1 MFCCQEAR
9 DTGRKIPT
17 GGLMLGHEPLLK
29 VSSVMRIVVAP
40 QEFKGTLTAGQAA
53 EAMAEGARRVIPDA
67 TIETTPLSD
76 GGPGLLE
83 AIQAS
88 RGGAMVKNAV
98 SDPLGRIVEARW
110 LLLEDGTAVIESAEA
125 TGLTRLKENER
136 DPRVTTSYGVG
147 ELIAAAL
154 ERGCRRVS
162 VGLGGSATNDGGAGM
177 AAALGARFLD
187 ADSNDLPPAGSAL
200 AALERIDISGLDPRL
215 AGTTVVAAADVSN
228 PLCGPEGA
236 SLVYGPQKGAS
247 TAVAVELDAA
257 LFRYADVVERDLGV
271 HVLTVPGAGAAGGLG
286 AGLIAFAGA
295 QVRPGFEVV
304 AEAVGLRE
312 GLLGADLLLTG
323 EGRLDAQTGYGKTV
337 AGAARMAAECG
348 ARTLIVPGALA
359 PGWEAVLDYAD
370 AVEPVAGSVLTAEEA
385 MARPAETLSMTVER
399 ALAGWLRM
407 REVEAG
413 GAAAA
418 GAG

>member
-1 MFCCQEAR
+1 
-9 DTGRKIPT
+9 
-17 GGLMLGHEPLLK
+17 
-29 VSSVMRIVVAP
+29 MRIVVAP

-53 EAMAEGARRVIPDA
+53 EAMAEGARRAMPDA

-88 RGGAMVKNAV
+88 RGGTMVKNTV
-98 SDPLGRIVEARW
+98 GDPLGRIVEARW

-136 DPRVTTSYGVG
+136 DPRITTSSGAG
-147 ELIAAAL
+147 ELIAVAL
-154 ERGCRRVS
+154 ERGCRRMI

-187 ADSNDLPPAGSAL
+187 ANGNDLPPGGSAL
-200 AALERIDISGLDPRL
+200 AAMERIDVSCLDARL
-215 AGTTVVAAADVSN
+215 TETHVVAAADVSN

-247 TAVAVELDAA
+247 AEVAVELDAA
-257 LFRYADVVERDLGV
+257 LYRYGDIVERDVGV
-271 HVLTVPGAGAAGGLG
+271 PVLTARGAGAAGGLG

-295 QVRPGFEVV
+295 EVRPGFEVV
-304 AEAVGLRE
+304 AEAVELRE
-312 GLLGADLLLTG
+312 RLLGADLLLTG

-337 AGAARMAAECG
+337 AGAVRMAAECG
-348 ARTLIVPGALA
+348 VRTLIVPGALA
-359 PGWEAVLDYAD
+359 PGWEAVLEYSD
-370 AVEPVAGSVLTAEEA
+370 AVEPVVGTVLTAEEA

-399 ALAGWLRM
+399 ALAVWRRM

>member
-1 MFCCQEAR
+1 M
-9 DTGRKIPT
+9 
-17 GGLMLGHEPLLK
+17 
-29 VSSVMRIVVAP
+29 
-40 QEFKGTLTAGQAA
+40 
-53 EAMAEGARRVIPDA
+53 
-67 TIETTPLSD
+67 
-76 GGPGLLE
+76 
-83 AIQAS
+83 
-88 RGGAMVKNAV
+88 
-98 SDPLGRIVEARW
+98 
-110 LLLEDGTAVIESAEA
+110 
-125 TGLTRLKENER
+125 
-136 DPRVTTSYGVG
+136 
-147 ELIAAAL
+147 
-154 ERGCRRVS
+154 
-162 VGLGGSATNDGGAGM
+162 GLGGSGTNDGGAGM
-177 AAALGARFLD
+177 AAALGVRFLD
-187 ADSNDLPPAGSAL
+187 ANGNDLPPGGSAL

-348 ARTLIVPGALA
+348 VRTLIIPGALA

-399 ALAGWLRM
+399 TLAVWWRM

>member
-1 MFCCQEAR
+1 
-9 DTGRKIPT
+9 
-17 GGLMLGHEPLLK
+17 
-29 VSSVMRIVVAP
+29 MRIVVAP

-53 EAMAEGARRVIPDA
+53 EAMAEGARRAIPDA

-76 GGPGLLE
+76 GGPGLIE
-83 AIQAS
+83 AMKATS
-88 RGGAMVKNAV
+88 GGTVFKNTV
-98 SDPLGRIVEARW
+98 RDPLGRAVEARW

-125 TGLTRLKENER
+125 TGLKRLKDDER
-136 DPRVTTSYGVG
+136 DPRVTTSYGAG

-154 ERGCRRVS
+154 ERGWRRII

-187 ADSNDLPPAGSAL
+187 ANGNDLPPGGSAL
-200 AALERIDISGLDPRL
+200 AALERIDVSDLDSRL
-215 AGTTVVAAADVSN
+215 AETHVVAAADVSN

-236 SLVYGPQKGAS
+236 SLVYGAQKGAS
-247 TAVAVELDAA
+247 PSVAVELDAA
-257 LFRYADVVERDLGV
+257 LYRYGDIVERDVGV
-271 HVLTVPGAGAAGGLG
+271 PVLMAPGAGAAGGLG

-304 AEAVGLRE
+304 AEAVQLRE
-312 GLLGADLLLTG
+312 RLLGADLFLTG

-337 AGAARMAAECG
+337 AGASRMAAECG
-348 ARTLIVPGALA
+348 VRTLIVPGALA

-370 AVEPVAGSVLTAEEA
+370 AVEPVVGSVLTAKEA

-399 ALAGWLRM
+399 ALALWRRM

>member
-1 MFCCQEAR
+1 
-9 DTGRKIPT
+9 
-17 GGLMLGHEPLLK
+17 
-29 VSSVMRIVVAP
+29 MRIVVTP

-53 EAMAEGARRVIPDA
+53 EAMAAGARRAMPDA

-88 RGGAMVKNAV
+88 RGGTMVENTVKD
-98 SDPLGRIVEARW
+98 SLGRIVEARW

-136 DPRVTTSYGVG
+136 DPRITTSYGAG

-154 ERGCRRVS
+154 ERGCRRII

-187 ADSNDLPPAGSAL
+187 ANGNDLPPGGCAL
-200 AALERIDISGLDPRL
+200 AALEWIDVSDLDSRL
-215 AGTTVVAAADVSN
+215 AETHVVAAADVSN

-236 SLVYGPQKGAS
+236 SIVYGPQKGAS
-247 TAVAVELDAA
+247 AEVAVELDAA
-257 LFRYADVVERDLGV
+257 LYRYGDIVERDV
-271 HVLTVPGAGAAGGLG
+271 RVPVLTAPGAGAAGGLG

-295 QVRPGFEVV
+295 EVRPGFEVV
-304 AEAVGLRE
+304 AEAVQLRE
-312 GLLGADLLLTG
+312 RLLGADLLLTG

-337 AGAARMAAECG
+337 AGASRMAAECG
-348 ARTLIVPGALA
+348 VRTLIVPGALA

-370 AVEPVAGSVLTAEEA
+370 AVEPVVGSVLTVEEA
-385 MARPAETLSMTVER
+385 MTRPAETLSMTVER
-399 ALAGWLRM
+399 ALAVWRRM
-407 REVEAG
+407 REVEPG